1 MYLAMFGPKGF
12 TVSSNKVITFDE
24 FSSNSS
30 LETEQQESKNKK
42 PSTYIKGSGL
52 ATFSIKVRLDR
63 SLGVYPMEQIEDWI
77 SIKDKAQ
84 AYPFLL
90 KGKPFLNTKWILK
103 SVGIS
108 DTHIDNTGYLIAAT
122 LTLSFDEFVRA
133 GSAQASAKTKNSSS
147 KSKSSSSKSKNSK
160 NTESVYNA
168 LSPSQKSSMTRNS
181 TSQAPS
187 IKPSTERM

>member
-30 LETEQQESKNKK
+30 LETEKQESKDKK
-42 PSTYIKGSGL
+42 PSTYIKGAGL
-52 ATFSIKVRLDR
+52 DTFSVKVRLDR
-63 SLGVYPMEQIEDWI
+63 ALGVYPMAQIEDWM
-77 SIKDKAQ
+77 SIKDKAE

-90 KGKPFLNTKWILK
+90 NGKPFLNTKWILK

-108 DTHIDNTGYLIAAT
+108 ETHIDNTGYMIAAT
-122 LTLSFDEFVRA
+122 LTLSFEEFVRA
-133 GSAQASAKTKNSSS
+133 GSAQASKKNKKTTSKSGS
-147 KSKSSSSKSKNSK
+147 KSKKAA
-160 NTESVYNA
+160 NTESIYNA
-168 LSPSQKSSMTRNS
+168 LSPSQKANMTRIS

-187 IKPSTERM
+187 VKPSTERM

>member
-30 LETEQQESKNKK
+30 LETEKQESKDKK
-42 PSTYIKGSGL
+42 PSTYIKGAGL
-52 ATFSIKVRLDR
+52 DTFSVKVRLDR
-63 SLGVYPMEQIEDWI
+63 ALGVYPMAQIEDWI
-77 SIKDKAQ
+77 SIKDKAE

-90 KGKPFLNTKWILK
+90 NGKPFLNTKWILK

-108 DTHIDNTGYLIAAT
+108 ETHIDNTGYMIAAT
-122 LTLSFDEFVRA
+122 LTLSFEEFVRA
-133 GSAQASAKTKNSSS
+133 GSAQASKKNKKTTSKSGS
-147 KSKSSSSKSKNSK
+147 KSKKTA
-160 NTESVYNA
+160 NTESIYNA
-168 LSPSQKSSMTRNS
+168 LSPSQKANMTRIS

-187 IKPSTERM
+187 VKPSTERM